1 MPHGGA
7 DEERI
12 LEKLISLEIVNQEEL
27 MAHSDSLAEQSGA
40 VTLVLPNQ
48 LFIYKAMTATE
59 SLV

>member
-1 MPHGGA
+1 MPHAGA

-27 MAHSDSLAEQSGA
+27 MAHSESWRTIWGC